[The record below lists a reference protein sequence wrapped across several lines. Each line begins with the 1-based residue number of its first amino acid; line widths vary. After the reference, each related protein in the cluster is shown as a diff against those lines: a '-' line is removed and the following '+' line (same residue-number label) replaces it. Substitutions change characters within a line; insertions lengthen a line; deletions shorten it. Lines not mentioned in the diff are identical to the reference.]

1 EQPGPGTSSM
11 QSRQGYCSCCQVLYS
26 NLEQHL
32 YVLAHLQY
40 DEHVQCSQHR
50 QRAGSSRNR
59 IVANSLME
67 RFLQDVMHHHPVRY
81 DDSRPTYDDLPSIKS
96 PLIPND
102 DITDE
107 YSLCEDDRQ
116 TVGTREEQS
125 VQMPHSKNSLDSNS
139 IFDWETSMRTE
150 ADQLKQDT
158 KCLEWLKEAHIML
171 EDEKYETQ
179 LDSVLKVSQEKD
191 EIEFKSEKNNI
202 VEEKVPPSPYVPPTF
217 VGKTWS
223 QIMYEDDLKIEALVR
238 EFREGHFRSYFDSD
252 SLANFGRRSSKNPKE
267 AAAEA
272 LPSYDGN
279 SDHSVL
285 SDTIHK
291 PAKIKSRSRTWCLA
305 SRCQYYDP
313 LTNRILK
320 MPPKGLIEG
329 KSKKKLPCVR
339 QLFRSLSPDINM
351 ERQTVCCKTAHK
363 SSPQKKGKGS
373 ISWSGSA
380 RKKNFG

>member
-1 EQPGPGTSSM
+1 GTSSM

-26 NLEQHL
+26 NLEQ
-32 YVLAHLQY
+32 
-40 DEHVQCSQHR
+40 HVQCSQHR

-81 DDSRPTYDDLPSIKS
+81 DDSRAPSKEEKAAPAQRKPSAKQINRILFIIFKKHLFVNCDCQVNGSCDSDHSPPFPTPTPRFIMTFDQIK
-96 PLIPND
+96 
-102 DITDE
+102 
-107 YSLCEDDRQ
+107 
-116 TVGTREEQS
+116 
-125 VQMPHSKNSLDSNS
+125 
-139 IFDWETSMRTE
+139 
-150 ADQLKQDT
+150 
-158 KCLEWLKEAHIML
+158 WLKEAHIML

-252 SLANFGRRSSKNPKE
+252 SLANFGRRSSKKLKDKAKIGDDPSNESSPKE

-272 LPSYDGN
+272 LPSYE
-279 SDHSVL
+279 
-285 SDTIHK
+285 
-291 PAKIKSRSRTWCLA
+291 SRTWCLA

-339 QLFRSLSPDINM
+339 QLFRSLSPDIN
-351 ERQTVCCKTAHK
+351 
-363 SSPQKKGKGS
+363 
-373 ISWSGSA
+373 
-380 RKKNFG
+380 